1 MNSVGYKVYMSSEEK
16 DVRLDQSYKWIS
28 LVDA

>member
-1 MNSVGYKVYMSSEEK
+1 MGYKVYMSSEEN

-28 LVDA
+28 LADA